1 MAKIDR
7 VRNLGIVAHIDA
19 GKTTVTERF
28 LYYSGRI
35 HKMGEVHEGE
45 ATMDWMPQERERGI
59 TITAAATTLSWRDHE
74 LHLIDTPG
82 HVDFTIEVERSLRVL
97 DGAVVVFD
105 GVAGV
110 EPQSETVWHQAN
122 RFHVPRLA
130 FVNKLDRTG
139 ADFDRVVTEIRERL
153 QGHPVPIQL
162 PIGAEDKFVG
172 LIDLVE
178 MRVLRFSGND
188 EEELVY
194 EPVPPDLLDAA
205 SKAREHAVEAAADL
219 DDALAERYLGGEEI
233 TAELLRAGLRKAT
246 LAGRIQPVLCG
257 AALRNKGIQ
266 PLLDAVIDYLPSPT
280 EVPAITGV
288 DPKTHEPLERPSD
301 LKQPLSALA
310 FKVQMDD
317 GRKTVYVRVY
327 SGSLKAGE
335 DVYNPRL
342 GKTEKVARLFSVHA
356 DKRERIEKVDA
367 GWIAVAMGLKE
378 TGTGDT
384 LCSAAKPILLETIT
398 AQEPVISVA
407 VEPASL
413 ADKDK
418 LDMALGK
425 MTDEDPTF
433 RVREDSDTGQ
443 TLISGMGELHLDI
456 VVDRIRREYGV
467 EARVGRPQVMY
478 RETVKSTGE
487 AEQRFERNMT
497 DDKGKERV
505 IYGHARVRVAPRPRG
520 TGTVVQ
526 SALPAAS
533 PGVLPPPAA
542 LVQAALTGLREAS
555 ASGPQGFPLEDVE
568 ATLLDLQ
575 VQPGAST
582 EIGHRVAA
590 SEGFRAACREAGTS
604 LLEPIMRLEVLA
616 PEDFMG
622 EVLGDLNA
630 RRAQISDVGF
640 RGASRLI
647 TAKVPLRSVFGYSTE
662 LRSRSQGRATY
673 SMTFAEF
680 DTWQ

>member
-139 ADFDRVVTEIRERL
+139 AEFDRVVQEIRERL
-153 QGHPVPIQL
+153 QGTPVPIQL

-178 MRVLRFSGND
+178 MRVLRFTGND
-188 EEELVY
+188 EEEPVY
-194 EPVPPDLLDAA
+194 EAIPPELLAA
-205 SKAREHAVEAAADL
+205 AQKAREHAIEAAADL
-219 DDALAERYLGGEEI
+219 DDALAEAYLGGEEI
-233 TAELLRAGLRKAT
+233 SAEVLRAGLRKAT

-288 DPKTHEPLERPSD
+288 DPKTQEPLERPSD
-301 LKQPLSALA
+301 LKQPLAALA

-478 RETVKSTGE
+478 RETVKSSGE

-497 DDKGKERV
+497 DEKGKERV

-526 SALPAAS
+526 SALPAAT
-533 PGVLPPPAA
+533 PGVLPPPPA
-542 LVQAALTGLREAS
+542 LVQAALTGLREAA

-568 ATLLDLQ
+568 ATLVDLQ

-590 SEGFRAACREAGTS
+590 SEAFRAACREAGTS
-604 LLEPIMRLEVLA
+604 LLEPIMRLEVLS

-640 RGASRLI
+640 RGAARVI
-647 TAKVPLRSVFGYSTE
+647 TAKVPLRNVFGYSTE

-673 SMTFAEF
+673 SMTFAEY
-680 DTWQ
+680 DTWT

>member
-110 EPQSETVWHQAN
+110 EPQSETVWHQAD

-139 ADFDRVVTEIRERL
+139 AELDRVVHEIRDRL

-162 PIGAEDKFVG
+162 PIGAEDKFSG

-178 MRVLRFSGND
+178 MRALRFPADD
-188 EEELVY
+188 EEESTF
-194 EPVPPDLLDAA
+194 EPIPADLLDLARA
-205 SKAREHAVEAAADL
+205 ARERAIEAAADL

-233 TAELLRAGLRKAT
+233 SADQLRKGLRKAT

-280 EVPAITGV
+280 EVPAITGI
-288 DPKTHEPLERPSD
+288 DPKTHDPLERASD
-301 LKQPLSALA
+301 LRQPLAALA

-335 DVYNPRL
+335 EVYNPRL

-384 LCSAAKPILLETIT
+384 LCATAKPILLETIT

-418 LDMALGK
+418 LDLALAK

-433 RVREDSDTGQ
+433 RVREDTDTGQ

-478 RETVKSTGE
+478 RETVRAPGE

-505 IYGHARVRVAPRPRG
+505 IYGHARVRVTPRPRG
-520 TGTVVQ
+520 TGSLVRSELV
-526 SALPAAS
+526 AA
-533 PGVLPPPAA
+533 PGTLPPPPA

-555 ASGPQGFPLEDVE
+555 ASGPQGFPMEDVE
-568 ATLLDLQ
+568 ATLLELQ

-590 SEGFRAACREAGTS
+590 SEAFRGACRDAGTS
-604 LLEPIMRLEVLA
+604 LLEPIMKLEVLS

-640 RGASRLI
+640 RGTSRLI
-647 TAKVPLRSVFGYSTE
+647 TAKVPLRNVFGYSTE

-673 SMTFAEF
+673 SMTFAEY
-680 DTWQ
+680 DAWQ